1 MLYCKYINNNDYH
14 YWKRGIELWNS
25 RVARP
30 KRTCGKL
37 SLVRAR
43 LAISTPTSHP
53 RQELRASIRSQPSS
67 KRLPG
72 NEKEH
77 AKIWFKLATEEKG
90 IGTTAE
96 NLKAAAAGENY
107 EWTDMYAKFAAEA
120 KEEGFTKI
128 AFLFEQVGLIEKEHE
143 ARYLKLLA
151 NVEKGEVFAK
161 SEKVVW
167 QCSNCGYI
175 HEGEKAP
182 EVCPVCAHPKGILP
196 DPRNQLLIDL
206 FPIDSKKDRLS
217 GLSFFYTEIP
227 PD

>member
-1 MLYCKYINNNDYH
+1 MPELKGSKTEQNLWTAFAGESQARNKYTYFASKAKKDGY
-14 YWKRGIELWNS
+14 
-25 RVARP
+25 VQ
-30 KRTCGKL
+30 
-37 SLVRAR
+37 
-43 LAISTPTSHP
+43 ISKIFEET
-53 RQELRASIRSQPSS
+53 AA
-67 KRLPG
+67 

-77 AKIWFKLATEEKG
+77 AEIWFKLLGG

-96 NLKAAAAGENY
+96 NLEAAAQGENY

-182 EVCPVCAHPKGILP
+182 EVCPVCAHPKA
-196 DPRNQLLIDL
+196 
-206 FPIDSKKDRLS
+206 
-217 GLSFFYTEIP
+217 FFQIHATNY
-227 PD
+227 